1 MINQKLIQN
10 VIKTVITMSIYRI
23 HSKIKM
29 RLLVLATVTLL
40 YTNPVAGSNSN
51 KVLVLNENLFNIKPA
66 LSFPKANMILEYIA
80 KDPKNPDS
88 LEKAAAFAFPAV
100 TAIIFSIA
108 LMVYFFRHERKRIY
122 ETFVQ
127 DQVNKEKVLIEN
139 QKGIIHLK
147 ERELMSLSL
156 ELINKEEL
164 LKEVIKKIDSAANV
178 KDIKASIEQTLKNEY
193 YWKQFNA
200 RFSQINPG
208 FDKNLQKNFP
218 MLNSN
223 DRNFCALLKMKL
235 SNKEIAELLHI
246 SHESVISKKYRLK
259 KKMNIK
265 EDAEFEKVIL
275 ESD

>member
-1 MINQKLIQN
+1 MRIYKKLHF
-10 VIKTVITMSIYRI
+10 TM
-23 HSKIKM
+23 HMK
-29 RLLVLATVTLL
+29 LLTLATFALL
-40 YTNPVAGSNSN
+40 HANPASGSNYKSPVVVN
-51 KVLVLNENLFNIKPA
+51 EKVIPVKPA
-66 LSFPKANMILEYIA
+66 LLLPKANMILEYIA
-80 KDPKNPDS
+80 KDPKNPDA
-88 LEKAAAFAFPAV
+88 LEKAAAVAFPAV
-100 TAIIFSIA
+100 AAIIFTIG
-108 LMVYFFRHERKRIY
+108 LMVYFFKHERKKIHQTLLQ
-122 ETFVQ
+122 EQF
-127 DQVNKEKVLIEN
+127 NHEKVLIEN

-164 LKEVIKKIDSAANV
+164 LKEIIKKIDSAANV

-218 MLNSN
+218 MLNAN
-223 DRNFCALLKMKL
+223 DRNFCSLLKMKL

-259 KKMNIK
+259 KKMDIK
-265 EDAEFEKVIL
+265 EDAEFEKIIQ